1 MSESHH
7 FGGSKPVFR
16 AARGGRAGYLLS
28 RVFAPYAKLKRYY
41 PILEK
46 YRWLMPV
53 MQIRRWLMLLRPDI
67 AKMAQSEIVLNQTI
81 DSSQSAQITELLE
94 EIGL

>member
-1 MSESHH
+1 
-7 FGGSKPVFR
+7 
-16 AARGGRAGYLLS
+16 
-28 RVFAPYAKLKRYY
+28 
-41 PILEK
+41 
-46 YRWLMPV
+46 MPV

-81 DSSQSAQITELLE
+81 DSSQSAQITELLA